1 MVFSRTTAQR
11 GRNPELVPVFP
22 VGVHGFLKHL
32 LQGFIKA
39 LHEPVGLG
47 VVHRCP
53 ELFDLE
59 EAEQFFHYP

>member
-1 MVFSRTTAQR
+1 MGHFTDCEQDM
-11 GRNPELVPVFP
+11 GQELVLVFP

-59 EAEQFFHYP
+59 EAEQLFYYP